1 MRRERAYA
9 KVNLVLEVG
18 ARRPDGL
25 HELASL
31 FASLELHDLVTLESA
46 ARDEVVCP
54 GVEGPNLAGAAV
66 KLFRSRVA
74 SDLPPLRVTIDKAIP
89 VAAGLAGG
97 SADAAAALR
106 GANALAGAPA
116 DAAALRLLASELG
129 SDVPSQVEPAHALV
143 GGTGERVERVSL
155 PPMALL
161 LLPQEEGLQTGAVY
175 AEADRL
181 GTTRAR
187 VDVEALRVLVGLAP
201 RALAPHLVNDL
212 EPAALALRPELAR
225 ALEELRAAGALVAR
239 ITGSGPTAY
248 GLWENAAGAERAA
261 AGLPGALVTRTRRP

>member
-1 MRRERAYA
+1 MRQERAYA

-31 FASLELHDLVTLESA
+31 FASLELHDVVTLEPGT
-46 ARDEVVCP
+46 RDEVICP

-66 KLFRSRVA
+66 ELFRSRVA
-74 SDLPPLRVTIDKAIP
+74 ADLPPLRVTIDKAIP

-116 DAAALRLLASELG
+116 DTAMLRALAAALG

-143 GGTGERVERVSL
+143 SGIGERVERVSL
-155 PPMALL
+155 PSMTLV
-161 LLPQEEGLQTGAVY
+161 LLPQEEGLHTGAVY

-181 GTTRAR
+181 GTTRPH
-187 VDVEALRVLVGLAP
+187 VDVEALRGLLGLAP
-201 RALAPHLVNDL
+201 RELAPFLVNDL
-212 EPAALALRPELAR
+212 EPAALALRPELGR
-225 ALEELRAAGALVAR
+225 ALEALRGAGALVAR
-239 ITGSGPTAY
+239 TTGSGPTAY
-248 GLWENAAGAERAA
+248 GLWEDAAGAERAA
-261 AGLPGALVTRTRRP
+261 SGLTGALLTRTRRA